1 MLCKYSCHISKK
13 ISHIRSVTSG
23 IIFILA
29 ARRTMHRYSAL
40 EQRFLSNLNEKEEAE
55 RRSHPVSTSL
65 REKMTGYDVHLEPLE
80 VSPDSVFAGK
90 QLKDIPFRAE
100 TGANLVK
107 IRRGNQSI
115 TIPSGE
121 VRIYPYD
128 KLLAVGSSDQID
140 ALRAMLSRSNTA
152 QTAAGDLEFEVVS
165 LTLEADSF
173 LTGKTL
179 RNVNMRQYRCMVIS
193 VLHNGEFITNPEPD
207 FQFGVGD
214 VVWIAGETSSLPY
227 KS

>member
-1 MLCKYSCHISKK
+1 M
-13 ISHIRSVTSG
+13 
-23 IIFILA
+23 A
-29 ARRTMHRYSAL
+29 
-40 EQRFLSNLNEKEEAE
+40 
-55 RRSHPVSTSL
+55 
-65 REKMTGYDVHLEPLE
+65 GYDVHLEPLE
-80 VSPDSVFAGK
+80 VSPDSIFAGK
-90 QLKDIPFRAE
+90 PLKDIPFRAE

-115 TIPSGE
+115 TIPSGD
-121 VRIYPYD
+121 VRIFPYD
-128 KLLAVGSSDQID
+128 KLLAVGSSAQID
-140 ALRAMLSRSNTA
+140 ALRTMLSRSNAA
-152 QTAAGDLEFEVVS
+152 QPSAGDLEFEVVS

-179 RNVNMRQYRCMVIS
+179 RGVNLRQYRCMVIS

-214 VVWIAGETSSLPY
+214 VVWIAGETSALPY